1 MSHKPPHG
9 EHMQKEI
16 DDIVSMINALET
28 SATDE
33 FERGTVRT
41 VRALAAHNEHLVRE
55 NEHLK
60 KAMDLLLE
68 QIFKAQRD
76 AGG

>member
-1 MSHKPPHG
+1 MR
-9 EHMQKEI
+9 KEL

-33 FERGTVRT
+33 FQRGTIRT
-41 VRALAAHNEHLVRE
+41 IRALVAHNEHLVEE
-55 NEHLK
+55 NMHFK

-68 QIFKAQRD
+68 QIFKAQNTKS
-76 AGG
+76 